1 MEKHSPVNVY
11 CVGHTHIDMA
21 WLWRLKYTHEKASRS
36 FSTVLRMM
44 EMFPEYIFLQTQPQ
58 IYEYI
63 KEDFPEIF
71 EEIRKR
77 VKEGRWEADG
87 GMWVEAD
94 CNLTSGESLTRQL
107 LIGSRFLKEEFGKDV
122 EYLWLPD
129 VFGYSWALP
138 QILKKSGI
146 DVFMTTKIS
155 WNQFNRMPH
164 DTFHW
169 KGMDGTEVLT
179 HFITT
184 PESWNGPD
192 SWFYTYNGLLT
203 AKTVKGVWEAYSE
216 KAMNK
221 DLLISYGYGD
231 GGGGVNRDLL
241 EARRRIDKIP
251 GLPNL
256 KTSTAGDYFRKL
268 KENVEN
274 TDQYVNTWDGELY
287 LEYHRGTYTSQAYN
301 KRMNRKMELLYRRAE
316 WMTAM
321 AAMGAGSL
329 SLAAQEKLT
338 KGWKM
343 ILTNQ
348 FHDIIPGS
356 SIHEGATRFAA

>member
-1 MEKHSPVNVY
+1 
-11 CVGHTHIDMA
+11 
-21 WLWRLKYTHEKASRS
+21 
-36 FSTVLRMM
+36 
-44 EMFPEYIFLQTQPQ
+44 
-58 IYEYI
+58 
-63 KEDFPEIF
+63 
-71 EEIRKR
+71 
-77 VKEGRWEADG
+77 
-87 GMWVEAD
+87 
-94 CNLTSGESLTRQL
+94 
-107 LIGSRFLKEEFGKDV
+107 
-122 EYLWLPD
+122 
-129 VFGYSWALP
+129 
-138 QILKKSGI
+138 
-146 DVFMTTKIS
+146 
-155 WNQFNRMPH
+155 
-164 DTFHW
+164 
-169 KGMDGTEVLT
+169 
-179 HFITT
+179 
-184 PESWNGPD
+184 
-192 SWFYTYNGLLT
+192 
-203 AKTVKGVWEAYSE
+203 
-216 KAMNK
+216 MNK